1 MASVGSDIQ
10 ASDYNGYVTRI
21 NDIMGIG
28 SGNKGYGQAI
38 TSSHLA
44 GSSVTDI
51 TNTQWNLLKADINIA
66 HNHQFATDSS
76 VGTIN
81 TGNIIGADASNT
93 ASGNS
98 VTRDNSDNFTIVTPD
113 ANKGVNDFGAAI
125 TDLEA
130 APLTVDSGNLSAE
143 NKLAY
148 TDTGMAYTSNWGSA
162 GDLGIYLEFDV
173 TFAGGYNCKND
184 AGADVAATASDHRR
198 HFFNAG
204 GEIQIKSD
212 ITNGN
217 GGQKDNDW
225 NTLVGNTGTISMSS
239 TTTTSTISGTP
250 EAVGFWD
257 LTTTYQTIF
266 TKNGSQAEYAENYYR
281 IRAKLQSTNAVRF
294 EVRFQDADTGD
305 QRPNSDPGGGG
316 AEGVPA
322 TVSPTG
328 PAVDEP
334 VTADV
339 RVNTAQLRPT
349 GAFSVP
355 TPTHSVARNLA
366 PD

>member
-1 MASVGSDIQ
+1 MVAVGDNVN
-10 ASDYNGYVTRI
+10 ATDYNGFVTRI
-21 NDIMGIG
+21 NDILGIG

-38 TSSHLA
+38 TSSHVA
-44 GSSVTDI
+44 DSNVTDI
-51 TNTQWNLLKADINIA
+51 TNTQWNLLRADINLA
-66 HNHQFATDSS
+66 SNHQTGADSS
-76 VGTIN
+76 IN
-81 TGNIIGADASNT
+81 QINAGNIIGADASNT
-93 ASGNS
+93 TTGNS
-98 VTRDNSDNFTIVTPD
+98 VTRDDSDNFTIVTPD
-113 ANKGVNDFGAAI
+113 ANKGVNDFGSEI

-130 APLTVDSGNLSAE
+130 DPLTVDSGNLSAE

-148 TDTGMAYTSNWGSA
+148 TDTGMAYTSNWGAS

-173 TFAGGYNCKND
+173 TFAGGYNCKDD
-184 AGADVAATASDHRR
+184 AGADVEATASDHRR

-212 ITNGN
+212 IANGN
-217 GGQKDNDW
+217 GSQKDNDW
-225 NTLVGNTGTISMSS
+225 NTLVGNTGTISMGS
-239 TTTTSTISGTP
+239 TATTSSIGGSP
-250 EAVGFWD
+250 AAVGFWD
-257 LTTTYQTIF
+257 LTTTYTTIF

-294 EVRFQDADTGD
+294 EVLFQDADEGD
-305 QRPNSDPGGGG
+305 QRPNSDAGGGG
-316 AEGVPA
+316 AEGVPPNV
-322 TVSPTG
+322 TPQG

-355 TPTHSVARNLA
+355 TPTHSVARNLG
-366 PD
+366 P